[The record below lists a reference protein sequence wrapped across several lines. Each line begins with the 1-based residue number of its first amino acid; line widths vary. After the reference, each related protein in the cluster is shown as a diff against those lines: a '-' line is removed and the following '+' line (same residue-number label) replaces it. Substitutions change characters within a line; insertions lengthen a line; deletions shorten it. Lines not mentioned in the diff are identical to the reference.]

1 MRDEGASA
9 SIVRVE
15 RLTHELARRLVAEA
29 DVALYGDGRCSLD
42 NMQTSCFASE
52 SCNRRGAT
60 DVGVLRTKLSSMCDN
75 ATHAYVALVEDA
87 DGLHFVGCVQCFTAE
102 KAGAALTFSN
112 VHFLPND
119 LFLYSLCVA
128 DKYRR
133 HGAGRMLINKVI
145 GVCSGTLYLTVAL
158 PSPHANETVHR
169 IYDHRVA
176 RLRETYKT
184 LHFDECDKCSHS
196 LLMRYVP

>member
-1 MRDEGASA
+1 MREDGISA

-15 RLTHELARRLVAEA
+15 RLTPELARRLVAEA

-52 SCNRRGAT
+52 ACNHQGAT
-60 DVGVLRTKLSSMCDN
+60 EVGVLRTKLSSMCD

-87 DGLHFVGCVQCFTAE
+87 KGLHFVGCVQCFTADRVG
-102 KAGAALTFSN
+102 AGHTFPNIS
-112 VHFLPND
+112 FSPND

-128 DKYRR
+128 DTYRR
-133 HGAGRMLINKVI
+133 HGAGRMLIDKAI
-145 GVCSGTLYLTVAL
+145 GVCTGTLYLTVAL
-158 PSPHANETVHR
+158 PSPGVDETVQK

-176 RLRETYKT
+176 RLRKTYGN
-184 LHFDECDKCSHS
+184 LHFVECATCPQS
-196 LLMRYVP
+196 LLMKYIP